1 MGILMSRVETM
12 LDKKEMID
20 FLNFQIEYLEGYD
33 EEQSI
38 YKCLK
43 YDVEVGKFDVKKTK
57 KEPKDA

>member
-1 MGILMSRVETM
+1 M

-43 YDVEVGKFDVKKTK
+43 YDAEVGKFDVKKTK